1 MWIWEQ
7 PNWPEWEYDIRAMA
21 SQLDEVARDRTLAG
35 RTWKM
40 HCRVIA
46 WV

>member
-21 SQLDEVARDRTLAG
+21 SQLDEVARAIG
-35 RTWKM
+35 RLQVVPGR
-40 HCRVIA
+40 CIA
-46 WV
+46 A